1 MNASNALAPITLRDL
16 DEQPV
21 PLAELWAD
29 RPTVFA
35 FLRHYG

>member
-1 MNASNALAPITLRDL
+1 MNASAALASLTLLDL

-35 FLRHYG
+35 FLRHFG